1 MVTLVVTAISLVVG
15 GVVVMNIMLVSVTER
30 IREIGVR
37 KALGARRRDIVR
49 QFLVESVILALFGGL
64 LGLVGAALF
73 SWGLAAVLGR
83 IMATTF
89 TAPIRL
95 WAVLLA
101 VAVSTLVGLVAGI
114 YPARRAAALDPVVA
128 LRSE

>member
-1 MVTLVVTAISLVVG
+1 
-15 GVVVMNIMLVSVTER
+15 VSAAPLLETR
-30 IREIGVR
+30 DLRCTFR
-37 KALGARRRDIVR
+37 LGAGFFRAARELHAVNGVSL
-49 QFLVESVILALFGGL
+49 QVPPGSV

-73 SWGLAAVLGR
+73 SWGLAALLGS

-101 VAVSTLVGLVAGI
+101 LAVSTLVGLVAGI

>member
-1 MVTLVVTAISLVVG
+1 VTAISLVVG

-37 KALGARRRDIVR
+37 KALGARRGDIVR
-49 QFLVESVILALFGGL
+49 QFLVESVVLSLFGGL
-64 LGLVGAALF
+64 LGLLGAALF
-73 SWGLAAVLGR
+73 SWGLAAVLGS
-83 IMATTF
+83 IMSTTF
-89 TAPIRL
+89 TAPVRL

-101 VAVSTLVGLVAGI
+101 LAVSTLVGLVAGI